1 METFSKLVPRANALL
16 WVGIAAM
23 TVLSLLVNLALVL
36 HAPNGDAVS
45 AVCSRE
51 DQVQLLAVLA
61 RRSPSLLVTGATLPN
76 LFVQHG

>member
-1 METFSKLVPRANALL
+1 MNSYGNIFGNLSPRANALL

-51 DQVQLLAVLA
+51 GTVQ
-61 RRSPSLLVTGATLPN
+61 VTGSTGTQITLATGDCATLP
-76 LFVQHG
+76 